1 MSAWS
6 TEFLPLPLYR
16 RAPLTRLAG
25 SIRYGGVLAVWLAL
39 FLVRPGLALDIWRH
53 RRADSPIPRLRTA

>member
-1 MSAWS
+1 MSTCS

-16 RAPLTRLAG
+16 RSAVSRLAG

-39 FLVRPGLALDIWRH
+39 FMVRPGLALDIWRH
-53 RRADSPIPRLRTA
+53 RRPDSPIRRWRAA